1 MFPDFNRI
9 KVFYYIFSNKSVA
22 NAAKELH
29 ITQSAVSQNLQKL
42 EAEIKTRLFIRL
54 HKRLVPTPAGER
66 LFNILDPFMS
76 QLENCVSNIRLEHE
90 GPFGLLRIGA
100 PVEFGKRY
108 LPKIF
113 SSFRDKYPDVSF
125 VLSLGHPTVLLPL
138 LSEGQ
143 LDFAFADIF
152 SKKGEFS
159 RELSIYSIEPLITE
173 ELILVC
179 SRVYYE
185 RNLKKDNS
193 FKSLIKGDYVSYQRQ
208 YPALKSWFNHHFKR
222 KSIDLNIVM
231 TVENVEGV
239 IEGVKHNM
247 GLGIIPSHLIHE
259 KIDQG
264 EIIHIKTSKKEIINR
279 ISIVQL
285 QDKIPSITEKA
296 FLGYFNKEI
305 LSSLIKRDPTMD

>member
-1 MFPDFNRI
+1 MLPDFNRL

-29 ITQSAVSQNLQKL
+29 ITQSAVSQRLQKL
-42 EAEIKTRLFIRL
+42 EAEIETRLFIRL

-66 LFNILDPFMS
+66 LFTILNPFMG
-76 QLENCVSNIRLEHE
+76 QLENCISNIQREHE

-108 LPKIF
+108 FPKIF
-113 SSFRDKYPDVSF
+113 SSFRNKYPDVSF

-138 LSEGQ
+138 LGEGH

-159 RELSIYSIEPLITE
+159 RELSIYSIEPLIVE

-179 SRVYYE
+179 SGVYYE

-193 FKSLIKGDYVSYQRQ
+193 FKSLIEGDYISYQKQ

-222 KSIDLNIVM
+222 KSINLNIVM

-239 IEGVKHNM
+239 VEGVKHDM

-264 EIIHIKTSKKEIINR
+264 DFIHIETSKKEIINR
-279 ISIVQL
+279 ISLVQL
-285 QDKIPSITEKA
+285 LDKIPSITEKA
-296 FLGYFNKEI
+296 FLGHFNKEI
-305 LSSLIKRDPTMD
+305 ESIVSR